1 MDGRR
6 EIDLIIEGEDR
17 RVIAIEVKLSDTIT
31 DNDVRH
37 LNWLRGEIG
46 ERLVERVVVN
56 TGPRAY
62 RRANGVAVIPLALLG
77 P

>member
-1 MDGRR
+1 VDGRR